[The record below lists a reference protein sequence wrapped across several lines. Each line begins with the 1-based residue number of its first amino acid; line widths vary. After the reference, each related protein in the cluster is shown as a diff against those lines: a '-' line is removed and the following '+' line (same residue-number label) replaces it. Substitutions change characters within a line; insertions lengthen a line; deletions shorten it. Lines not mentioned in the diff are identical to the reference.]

1 MYISKSFIPI
11 LKNNPSEAKI
21 KSHQL
26 MLRVGMIKQS
36 LAGIYSWLPLG
47 FKVMKKIEQIVRE
60 EQNKIGAQEI
70 LMPTIQPS
78 DIWKE
83 SGRYDDYGDEMLR
96 IKDRQGREMLYGP
109 TNEELVTDI
118 FRSSVKSY
126 KSLPQLLYHIQWKFR
141 DEVRPRFGIMRGR
154 EFYMKD
160 AYSFDVNDEDAA
172 FSYNKFFF
180 SYLKT
185 FKRLEL
191 SAIPMA
197 ADTGPIGGNL
207 SHEFIIL
214 ADTGESKIFTD
225 KRVFD
230 LDSEGSVMDRQ
241 SLQDLRKK
249 YEQYYAVADEK
260 FNKDEFE
267 EKVSEENRLITKGI
281 EVGHIFYFGDKYSK
295 ALNAA
300 VDLPGGKKDF
310 VKMGSYGI
318 GVSRLVGAIIEA
330 KYDEKDEIMKWP
342 FSVAPYELAIIPMI
356 NKNDTSALDKA
367 NKLFKHFE
375 SKNIDTI
382 IDDMDEN
389 LSSKI
394 KKFNLIGVPYQIILG
409 KKSDGDL
416 LEFKEIGKDPKS
428 LTIDQITQIL
438 TEQKITTII
447 VTHDSYEA
455 FYLGTK
461 CGIIL
466 DEQLKQFDDPYNVY
480 HFPNSVEVVNFL
492 NRGILIPAKVT
503 GENSL
508 ESVDLGTIT
517 GDFIKHYPKGSEV
530 QLLLQPEDLEHDDQ
544 SNLKLEVVDRKFRGT
559 NFIYTLKT
567 MSNKLIPVFVHSHH
581 IHQHQVDEKFGIKR
595 PINIDHIV
603 CF

>member
-36 LAGIYSWLPLG
+36 SAGIYSWLPLG
-47 FKVMKKIEQIVRE
+47 FKVMKKIEKIVRE

-70 LMPTIQPS
+70 LMPTIQS
-78 DIWKE
+78 SEIWKE

-109 TNEELVTDI
+109 TNEELVTEI
-118 FRSSVKSY
+118 FRSSIKSY

-141 DEVRPRFGIMRGR
+141 DEVRPRFGIMRCR

-160 AYSFDVNDEDAA
+160 AYSFDINDDEAVY
-172 FSYNKFFF
+172 SYNKFFL

-185 FKRLEL
+185 FKKLEL
-191 SAIPMA
+191 TAIPMA

-225 KRVFD
+225 KRIFD
-230 LDSEGSVMDRQ
+230 LDSEGSVIDRK
-241 SLQDLRKK
+241 SLEDLRKK
-249 YEQYYAVADEK
+249 YEQYYSVTDEK

-267 EKVSEENRLITKGI
+267 KEVLEENRLLTKGI

-295 ALNAA
+295 ALNAS

-330 KYDEKDEIMKWP
+330 KYDDKEEIMKWP

-356 NKNDTSALDKA
+356 NKNDTSSLDKA
-367 NKLFKHFE
+367 TEIFKQLE
-375 SKNIDTI
+375 KNNIDTI

-394 KKFNLIGVPYQIILG
+394 KKFNLIGVPYQIIIG
-409 KKSDGDL
+409 KKSEGDL
-416 LEFKEIGKDPKS
+416 LEFKEIGKDAKK
-428 LTIDQITQIL
+428 LTLDQIIKTL
-438 TEQKITTII
+438 T
-447 VTHDSYEA
+447 
-455 FYLGTK
+455 L
-461 CGIIL
+461 
-466 DEQLKQFDDPYNVY
+466 LK
-480 HFPNSVEVVNFL
+480 
-492 NRGILIPAKVT
+492 AK
-503 GENSL
+503 N
-508 ESVDLGTIT
+508 
-517 GDFIKHYPKGSEV
+517 
-530 QLLLQPEDLEHDDQ
+530 
-544 SNLKLEVVDRKFRGT
+544 
-559 NFIYTLKT
+559 
-567 MSNKLIPVFVHSHH
+567 
-581 IHQHQVDEKFGIKR
+581 
-595 PINIDHIV
+595 
-603 CF
+603 